1 MSLVAAASPLCYRK
15 GAERAAPPVWRAA
28 SGIARKVLYVK
39 TFRALSL
46 VVLLASAAPAF
57 AQTQTTTSGFQGFS
71 SDSSEPVNIES
82 DNLDV
87 RDNQNIAIFTGNV
100 VAVQGDTTLRS
111 EKLTIY
117 YSPNKPDQ
125 AAGQTNGQ
133 ANAQKPATPSSA
145 PAQAGQPASTGQ
157 ASTGKNESAAGR
169 KIDKLDAVGH
179 VIVTSKDQRATGSR
193 GIFDLV
199 ANTMTMTGGDVVL
212 TQGGNVIHGTRL
224 FSDRNTNETRVE
236 GGKQRV
242 RGLFIPNN
250 NNNNSGAGTSG
261 ARSQTH

>member
-1 MSLVAAASPLCYRK
+1 M
-15 GAERAAPPVWRAA
+15 
-28 SGIARKVLYVK
+28 K

-57 AQTQTTTSGFQGFS
+57 AQTQTTTSGSSGFS

-111 EKLTIY
+111 DKLTIY

-125 AAGQTNGQ
+125 NAAPANGQ
-133 ANAQKPATPSSA
+133 QAQKPAA
-145 PAQAGQPASTGQ
+145 AQSGQQASGQ

-169 KIDKLDAVGH
+169 KIDKLDAVGN
-179 VIVTSKDQRATGSR
+179 VIVTSKDQRATGSH
-193 GIFDLV
+193 GVFDLV
-199 ANTMTMTGGDVVL
+199 ANTMTMTGDVVL
-212 TQGGNVIHGTRL
+212 TQGENVIRGTHL
-224 FSDRNTNETRVE
+224 FSDRNTNVTRVE

-250 NNNNSGAGTSG
+250 NNNNNSGAGSSG
-261 ARSQTH
+261 ASRSQTH

>member
-100 VAVQGDTTLRS
+100 VAVQGNTTLRS

-125 AAGQTNGQ
+125 NAAPANGQ
-133 ANAQKPATPSSA
+133 QAQKPAPQ
-145 PAQAGQPASTGQ
+145 AQAGQPASTGQ

-179 VIVTSKDQRATGSR
+179 VIVTSKDQRATGAR

-250 NNNNSGAGTSG
+250 NNNSGAGTSG

>member
-1 MSLVAAASPLCYRK
+1 M
-15 GAERAAPPVWRAA
+15 
-28 SGIARKVLYVK
+28 
-39 TFRALSL
+39 

-57 AQTQTTTSGFQGFS
+57 AQAQTTTSGFQGGFS
-71 SDSSEPVNIES
+71 SDSSQPVNIES

-87 RDNQNIAIFTGNV
+87 RDNQNIAIFTGKV

-111 EKLTIY
+111 DKLTIY

-125 AAGQTNGQ
+125 NAAPANGQ
-133 ANAQKPATPSSA
+133 ADAQKPAA
-145 PAQAGQPASTGQ
+145 PAQNGQQ

-179 VIVTSKDQRATGSR
+179 VIVTSKDQRATGSH
-193 GIFDLV
+193 GVFDLV
-199 ANTMTMTGGDVVL
+199 ANTMTMTGDVVL
-212 TQGGNVIHGTRL
+212 TQGENVIRGTHL
-224 FSDRNTNETRVE
+224 FSDRNTNVTRVE

-250 NNNNSGAGTSG
+250 NNNNNSGAGSSG
-261 ARSQTH
+261 ASRSQTH

>member
-1 MSLVAAASPLCYRK
+1 
-15 GAERAAPPVWRAA
+15 
-28 SGIARKVLYVK
+28 VK

-57 AQTQTTTSGFQGFS
+57 AQTQTTTSGSSGFS

-100 VAVQGDTTLRS
+100 VTVQGDTTLRS
-111 EKLTIY
+111 DKLTIY
-117 YSPNKPDQ
+117 YSPDKPAQ
-125 AAGQTNGQ
+125 NAAPANGQ
-133 ANAQKPATPSSA
+133 QAQKPA
-145 PAQAGQPASTGQ
+145 AQGDQQASGQG
-157 ASTGKNESAAGR
+157 STGKNESAAGR

-179 VIVTSKDQRATGSR
+179 VIVTSKDQRATGTH
-193 GIFDLV
+193 GVFDLV
-199 ANTMTMTGGDVVL
+199 ANTMTMTGDVVL
-212 TQGGNVIHGTRL
+212 TQGENVIRGTHL
-224 FSDRNTNETRVE
+224 FSDRNTNVTRVE

-250 NNNNSGAGTSG
+250 NNNNNSGAATSG
-261 ARSQTH
+261 ASRSRTH

>member
-100 VAVQGDTTLRS
+100 VAVQGNTTLRS

-117 YSPNKPDQ
+117 YSPNKPGQNGTQ
-125 AAGQTNGQ
+125 ANGQ
-133 ANAQKPATPSSA
+133 QAQSNAQKPAASSSA
-145 PAQAGQPASTGQ
+145 PAQNGQPA
-157 ASTGKNESAAGR
+157 ASGKNESAAGR

-179 VIVTSKDQRATGSR
+179 VIVTSKDQRATGAR

-250 NNNNSGAGTSG
+250 NNNSGAGTSG